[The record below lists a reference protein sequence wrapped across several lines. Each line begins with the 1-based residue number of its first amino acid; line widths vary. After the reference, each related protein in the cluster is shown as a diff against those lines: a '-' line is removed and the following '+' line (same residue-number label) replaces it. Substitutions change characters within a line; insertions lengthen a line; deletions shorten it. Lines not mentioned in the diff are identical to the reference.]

1 MVSLTGCVSG
11 RLIKVEDLARWKN
24 LELTGCV
31 VVGSPTVRF
40 SHFEDVVF
48 MNCVFL
54 YDGMEVEGRE
64 WLDFM
69 SRERMG
75 FSRRTPPDS
84 VSTSAGEASAWETP
98 PGMSIT
104 Y

>member
-11 RLIKVEDLARWKN
+11 RLIKVEDSARWSN

-31 VVGSPTVRF
+31 VVGGPTVRF

-69 SRERMG
+69 SRERM
-75 FSRRTPPDS
+75 SSSARPPRRGTLH
-84 VSTSAGEASAWETP
+84 
-98 PGMSIT
+98 
-104 Y
+104 

>member
-11 RLIKVEDLARWKN
+11 RLIKVDDLARWTN

-31 VVGSPTVRF
+31 VVGGPTVRF
-40 SHFEDVVF
+40 SYFQDVVF
-48 MNCVFL
+48 MNCIFL

-69 SRERMG
+69 SRERM
-75 FSRRTPPDS
+75 SSSARPPRRGTLH
-84 VSTSAGEASAWETP
+84 
-98 PGMSIT
+98 
-104 Y
+104 